1 MCWTRTWKAQQVSS
15 MPLSISWMKKTK
27 RRIFCKP
34 GTALRLRY
42 DVLVPLQ
49 LVDPNQSPV
58 CFFQQ
63 RNQFPDLVPTGTG
76 TEWAGITGGRVL
88 NAKQATASR
97 SSSQSSRQ
105 VLDRVARAAA
115 AASSFSS
122 SSTPLPAIDRFPP
135 LHASTSSATPP
146 GYRQNQHKTPWAS
159 ASLAAPSTPVIR
171 APTSIPG
178 PGAKSKTGNVVLSK
192 SAFPE
197 LPTSSGSRVPR
208 SAVGGNQSLR
218 NILGESSAPT
228 TPVWGAASG
237 KGGSGNG
244 STASTPGEISGDG
257 GAPVDSQPAGKKKG
271 KAKQKQ
277 MLFSISTRPS

>member
-1 MCWTRTWKAQQVSS
+1 M
-15 MPLSISWMKKTK
+15 
-27 RRIFCKP
+27 
-34 GTALRLRY
+34 
-42 DVLVPLQ
+42 
-49 LVDPNQSPV
+49 
-58 CFFQQ
+58 
-63 RNQFPDLVPTGTG
+63 
-76 TEWAGITGGRVL
+76 
-88 NAKQATASR
+88 
-97 SSSQSSRQ
+97 
-105 VLDRVARAAA
+105 
-115 AASSFSS
+115 
-122 SSTPLPAIDRFPP
+122 
-135 LHASTSSATPP
+135 
-146 GYRQNQHKTPWAS
+146 
-159 ASLAAPSTPVIR
+159 IR